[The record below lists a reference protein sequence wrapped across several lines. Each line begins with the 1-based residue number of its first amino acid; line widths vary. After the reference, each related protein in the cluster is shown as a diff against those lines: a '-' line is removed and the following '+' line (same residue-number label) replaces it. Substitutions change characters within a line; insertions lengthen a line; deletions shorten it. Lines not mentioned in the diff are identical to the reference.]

1 MHCTHSRRLLPRVR
15 GDGTSNSGVDLQRVR
30 STAMLEASVNV
41 VPSCLRSLLR
51 TSLHRVRGARRGLD
65 HPAAVGYG
73 RHNII
78 QHAREPR
85 EHAVISVVT
94 RRRSTSN
101 RSAWNTWNENMKP
114 SCMLVLDPLPYL
126 THLPEEYLIRSPL
139 GNFDIKLIF
148 GTGRRCRSLLR
159 LLHGLA
165 RYCSTSGIGPLPPG
179 SNQKPKV
186 ETSSPLSLSSH
197 QAGPIRSLSLSHCL
211 SNKLSL

>member
-126 THLPEEYLIRSPL
+126 THLPEEIRRKQPGWAFLLTHSAP
-139 GNFDIKLIF
+139 
-148 GTGRRCRSLLR
+148 SLLG
-159 LLHGLA
+159 LLAKIKVISLISDTFPTGEL
-165 RYCSTSGIGPLPPG
+165 RY
-179 SNQKPKV
+179 
-186 ETSSPLSLSSH
+186 
-197 QAGPIRSLSLSHCL
+197 
-211 SNKLSL
+211 